1 MIGRSLESLDAQ
13 SVEATVT
20 EAPLRFEDSF
30 GAEHARL
37 FGASDVLWEVPLL
50 TCGRSS
56 RSAGNRV
63 VREF

>member
-1 MIGRSLESLDAQ
+1 MGPRVIPTGGYRPDL
-13 SVEATVT
+13 
-20 EAPLRFEDSF
+20 
-30 GAEHARL
+30 
-37 FGASDVLWEVPLL
+37 LWEVPLL